1 MRFNSFMN
9 FILNEEITSNGKPL
23 GDPDQAAGG
32 KKKKKDDEVPD
43 FGADVDTDNNAGAG
57 DNQDGDLP
65 DPTSVPQDD
74 PTQQQTPDQQA
85 GADQPQDPTAGGD
98 QNAAGGDEP
107 VPDFGADAANDTGG
121 GAEGDPNQTG
131 DPNIQGDSNAAGD
144 PNAQA
149 GEDPTAG
156 GMEDPT
162 ATGGTGPDMQQ
173 DEIKELEDS
182 LFQHLKPDQIK
193 SAKINL
199 KGQFVD
205 LYETIDKTIERLD
218 KIDRTSSDISTINF
232 VVKKLFE
239 IRTLL
244 KEALIKNFDNKSYV
258 ENQIILQRHMAIF
271 NALTNI
277 LGELGKTKSAK
288 EKKRAKRIM
297 SGKEEDKNEKGE
309 LDGGS
314 NDKEK
319 KQTTDEDEL
328 KI

>member
-43 FGADVDTDNNAGAG
+43 FGADVDTDNNAGAE

-65 DPTSVPQDD
+65 DPTAVPQDD
-74 PTQQQTPDQQA
+74 PTQDQA
-85 GADQPQDPTAGGD
+85 PDPTAGGD
-98 QNAAGGDEP
+98 PNAQ
-107 VPDFGADAANDTGG
+107 
-121 GAEGDPNQTG
+121 DPNV
-131 DPNIQGDSNAAGD
+131 AGD
-144 PNAQA
+144 PNAA
-149 GEDPTAG
+149 GGEDPTAT

-162 ATGGTGPDMQQ
+162 AAGGTGPDMQQ

>member
-1 MRFNSFMN
+1 MRFDSFMR
-9 FILNEEITSNGKPL
+9 FLNEEITSNGKPL
-23 GDPDQAAGG
+23 SADDPVATGG
-32 KKKKKDDEVPD
+32 KKKKKDEVPD
-43 FGADVDTDNNAGAG
+43 FAADADMDNDDPANA
-57 DNQDGDLP
+57 DPNEQLP

-74 PTQQQTPDQQA
+74 PTQQQQQTPDAGAEDPTQQQ
-85 GADQPQDPTAGGD
+85 GADQQQTDPIA
-98 QNAAGGDEP
+98 
-107 VPDFGADAANDTGG
+107 GG
-121 GAEGDPNQTG
+121 GAEGEQDPNMGG
-131 DPNIQGDSNAAGD
+131 DAGAVEGD
-144 PNAQA
+144 PNAQGDEQQQDPNA
-149 GEDPTAG
+149 EDPNAA

-162 ATGGTGPDMQQ
+162 ATGDGSQGPDMQQ

-182 LFQHLKPDQIK
+182 LFKNLKPDQIK

-205 LYETIDKTIERLD
+205 LYEIIDKTIERLN
-218 KIDRTSSDISTINF
+218 KIDRTSADISAINF

-239 IRTLL
+239 VRTLL

-277 LGELGKTKSAK
+277 MGELGKTKSAK
-288 EKKRAKRIM
+288 DKKRAKRIM

>member
-43 FGADVDTDNNAGAG
+43 FGADVDTDNNAGAE

-65 DPTSVPQDD
+65 DPTAVPQDD
-74 PTQQQTPDQQA
+74 PTQDQAPDQ
-85 GADQPQDPTAGGD
+85 QDPTAGGD
-98 QNAAGGDEP
+98 PNAAGGDEP
-107 VPDFGADAANDTGG
+107 VPDFGADAANDAGG
-121 GAEGDPNQTG
+121 GEGDPAQVGG
-131 DPNIQGDSNAAGD
+131 DPNAQDPNVAGD
-144 PNAQA
+144 PNAA
-149 GEDPTAG
+149 GGEDPTAT

-162 ATGGTGPDMQQ
+162 AAGGTGPDMQQ

>member
-57 DNQDGDLP
+57 DNQEGDLP
-65 DPTSVPQDD
+65 DPTAVPQDD
-74 PTQQQTPDQQA
+74 PTQDQAPDQ
-85 GADQPQDPTAGGD
+85 QDPTAGGD
-98 QNAAGGDEP
+98 PNAAGGDEP
-107 VPDFGADAANDTGG
+107 VPDFGADAANDAGG
-121 GAEGDPNQTG
+121 GEGDPAQVGG
-131 DPNIQGDSNAAGD
+131 DPNAQDPNVAGD
-144 PNAQA
+144 PNAA
-149 GEDPTAG
+149 GGEDPTAT

>member
-1 MRFNSFMN
+1 MRFDSFMR
-9 FILNEEITSNGKPL
+9 FLNEEITSNGKPL
-23 GDPDQAAGG
+23 SADDPVATGG
-32 KKKKKDDEVPD
+32 KKKKKDEVPD
-43 FGADVDTDNNAGAG
+43 FAADANMDDDSAAADPNE
-57 DNQDGDLP
+57 QLP

-74 PTQQQTPDQQA
+74 PAQQQQQTLDAGAEDPTQQQ
-85 GADQPQDPTAGGD
+85 GADQQQTDTTAGGGTEGQPPEGGGELD
-98 QNAAGGDEP
+98 PNMGGDA
-107 VPDFGADAANDTGG
+107 GA
-121 GAEGDPNQTG
+121 AEGDPNA
-131 DPNIQGDSNAAGD
+131 QGDEQQD
-144 PNAQA
+144 PNA
-149 GEDPTAG
+149 EDPNT

-162 ATGGTGPDMQQ
+162 ATGDGSQGPDMQQ

-182 LFQHLKPDQIK
+182 LFKNLKPDQIK

-205 LYETIDKTIERLD
+205 LYEIIDKTIERLN
-218 KIDRTSSDISTINF
+218 KIDRTSADISAINF

-239 IRTLL
+239 VRTLL

-277 LGELGKTKSAK
+277 MGELGKTKSAK
-288 EKKRAKRIM
+288 DKKRAKRIM

>member
-32 KKKKKDDEVPD
+32 KKKKKDDEIPD

-57 DNQDGDLP
+57 DNPDGDLP

-74 PTQQQTPDQQA
+74 PTQQQTPDQQ
-85 GADQPQDPTAGGD
+85 DPTAGGD
-98 QNAAGGDEP
+98 PNAAGGDEP
-107 VPDFGADAANDTGG
+107 VPDFGADAANDAGG
-121 GAEGDPNQTG
+121 GEGDPAQVGG
-131 DPNIQGDSNAAGD
+131 DPNAQDPNVAGD
-144 PNAQA
+144 PNAA
-149 GEDPTAG
+149 GGEDPTAT

-162 ATGGTGPDMQQ
+162 AAGGTGPDMQQ

-277 LGELGKTKSAK
+277 IGELGKTKSAK

-297 SGKEEDKNEKGE
+297 SGKEEYKNEKGE

>member
-43 FGADVDTDNNAGAG
+43 FGADVDTDNNAGAE

-65 DPTSVPQDD
+65 DPTAVPQDD
-74 PTQQQTPDQQA
+74 PTQDQA
-85 GADQPQDPTAGGD
+85 PDPTAGGD
-98 QNAAGGDEP
+98 PNAAGGDEP
-107 VPDFGADAANDTGG
+107 VPDFGADAANDAGG
-121 GAEGDPNQTG
+121 GEGDPAQVGG
-131 DPNIQGDSNAAGD
+131 DPNAQDPNVAGD
-144 PNAQA
+144 PNAA
-149 GEDPTAG
+149 GGEDPTAT

-162 ATGGTGPDMQQ
+162 AAGGTGPDMQQ

>member
-1 MRFNSFMN
+1 MN

-43 FGADVDTDNNAGAG
+43 FGADVDTDNNAGAE

-65 DPTSVPQDD
+65 DPTAVPQDD
-74 PTQQQTPDQQA
+74 PTQDQA
-85 GADQPQDPTAGGD
+85 PDPTAGGD
-98 QNAAGGDEP
+98 PNAAGGDEP
-107 VPDFGADAANDTGG
+107 VPDFGADAANDAGG
-121 GAEGDPNQTG
+121 GEGDPAQVGG
-131 DPNIQGDSNAAGD
+131 DPNAQDPNVAGD
-144 PNAQA
+144 PNAA
-149 GEDPTAG
+149 GGEDPTAT

-162 ATGGTGPDMQQ
+162 AAGGTGPDMQQ

>member
-43 FGADVDTDNNAGAG
+43 FGADVDTDNNAGAE

-65 DPTSVPQDD
+65 DPTAVPQDDD
-74 PTQQQTPDQQA
+74 PTQQAPDQQA
-85 GADQPQDPTAGGD
+85 GNDQQDPTAGGD
-98 QNAAGGDEP
+98 PNAAGGDEP
-107 VPDFGADAANDTGG
+107 VPDFGADAANDAGG
-121 GAEGDPNQTG
+121 GEGDPTQAGGDSNAQG
-131 DPNIQGDSNAAGD
+131 DPNAAGD
-144 PNAQA
+144 PNAVG
-149 GEDPTAG
+149 GEDPTAT

-162 ATGGTGPDMQQ
+162 AAGGTGPDMQQ

-218 KIDRTSSDISTINF
+218 KIDRTSSDISSINF

-297 SGKEEDKNEKGE
+297 SGKEEDKNEKSE

>member
-57 DNQDGDLP
+57 DNQEGDLP

-74 PTQQQTPDQQA
+74 PTQQQTPDQQ
-85 GADQPQDPTAGGD
+85 DPTAGGD
-98 QNAAGGDEP
+98 PNAAGGDEP
-107 VPDFGADAANDTGG
+107 VPDFGADAANDAGG
-121 GAEGDPNQTG
+121 GEGDPAQVGG
-131 DPNIQGDSNAAGD
+131 DPNAQDPNVAGD
-144 PNAQA
+144 PNAA
-149 GEDPTAG
+149 GGEDPTAT

-162 ATGGTGPDMQQ
+162 AAGGTGPDMQQ

-277 LGELGKTKSAK
+277 IGELGKTKSAK

-297 SGKEEDKNEKGE
+297 SGKEEYKNEKGE

>member
-43 FGADVDTDNNAGAG
+43 FGADVDTDNNAGAE

-65 DPTSVPQDD
+65 DPTAVPQDD
-74 PTQQQTPDQQA
+74 PTQDQA
-85 GADQPQDPTAGGD
+85 PDPTAGGD
-98 QNAAGGDEP
+98 PNAAGGDEP
-107 VPDFGADAANDTGG
+107 VPDFGADAANDAGG
-121 GAEGDPNQTG
+121 GEGDPAQVGG
-131 DPNIQGDSNAAGD
+131 DPNAQDPNVAGD
-144 PNAQA
+144 PNAA
-149 GEDPTAG
+149 GGEDPTAT

-162 ATGGTGPDMQQ
+162 AAGGTGPDMQQ

-277 LGELGKTKSAK
+277 LGELGETKSAK

>member
-43 FGADVDTDNNAGAG
+43 FGADVDTDNNAGAE

-65 DPTSVPQDD
+65 DPTAVPQDD
-74 PTQQQTPDQQA
+74 PTQDQA
-85 GADQPQDPTAGGD
+85 PDPTAGGD
-98 QNAAGGDEP
+98 PNAAGGDEP
-107 VPDFGADAANDTGG
+107 VPDFGADAANDAGG
-121 GAEGDPNQTG
+121 GEGDPAQVGG
-131 DPNIQGDSNAAGD
+131 DPNAQDPNVAGD
-144 PNAQA
+144 PNAA
-149 GEDPTAG
+149 GGEDPTAT

-162 ATGGTGPDMQQ
+162 AAGGTGPDMQQ

-271 NALTNI
+271 SALTNI